1 MLRGRVYVGTAEAVA
16 LGSAHPSCLP
26 AGLFLHG
33 ADRAASSAAGWAVTP
48 AAPARLACPRRARGP
63 AEAGR
68 GGLPGRVCYFL
79 WSMQTAACGFWF
91 GFLFSS
97 SLPSSAC
104 ANKPGPLPRLWRST
118 GTRQAALILAN
129 PSGALGIAGSILA
142 ALHPPHPRLGG
153 GMGPCAGRW
162 AKHSWRGMGCKRL
175 GPKGTDPSSLSCS
188 LTQLEGLCNFSIPW
202 RWSEEG
208 ADGQQRRKGAPL

>member
-1 MLRGRVYVGTAEAVA
+1 MLHGRVYVGTAEAVA

-26 AGLFLHG
+26 AGLFLGG
-33 ADRAASSAAGWAVTP
+33 ANCAVSSAAGWAVTP
-48 AAPARLACPRRARGP
+48 AAPARLACPRRAHGP

-104 ANKPGPLPRLWRST
+104 ANKLGPLPRLRRST
-118 GTRQAALILAN
+118 GTRRAALSSYPGKPQRGVGN
-129 PSGALGIAGSILA
+129 SQHCSGCSSPSPSTSGWWDGSLCREMGEAQLVWNGVQTFGSKGNRSQLLVLLPDAAGGALQL
-142 ALHPPHPRLGG
+142 LH
-153 GMGPCAGRW
+153 
-162 AKHSWRGMGCKRL
+162 
-175 GPKGTDPSSLSCS
+175 SL
-188 LTQLEGLCNFSIPW
+188 EV
-202 RWSEEG
+202 E
-208 ADGQQRRKGAPL
+208 